1 MAAIDIKRE
10 NVADYNMYS
19 FHNPGACARAKH
31 NMCTAQDHQRAQ
43 GRARSQHVAAVKHE
57 HCGGRRTGGT
67 ARSEREVRGAGE
79 GYTAADGAKPATPE
93 KRMPHVRLRN
103 TLAL

>member
-1 MAAIDIKRE
+1 
-10 NVADYNMYS
+10 MYS

-43 GRARSQHVAAVKHE
+43 GRARSQHVAAVKHSAAAAAG
-57 HCGGRRTGGT
+57 CGT

-93 KRMPHVRLRN
+93 KRMPHAGRLRN